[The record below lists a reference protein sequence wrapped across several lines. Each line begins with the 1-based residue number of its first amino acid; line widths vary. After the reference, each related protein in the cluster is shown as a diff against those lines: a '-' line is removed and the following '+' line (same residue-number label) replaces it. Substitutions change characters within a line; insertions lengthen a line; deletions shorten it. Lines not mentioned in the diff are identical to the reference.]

1 MAENRKSGGGQSMTD
16 AEIRALYAANKD
28 FREYVDKYR
37 TKYQQGGGISLKEAL
52 THLIVHEVAE
62 QYKEV
67 IK

>member
-1 MAENRKSGGGQSMTD
+1 MTD